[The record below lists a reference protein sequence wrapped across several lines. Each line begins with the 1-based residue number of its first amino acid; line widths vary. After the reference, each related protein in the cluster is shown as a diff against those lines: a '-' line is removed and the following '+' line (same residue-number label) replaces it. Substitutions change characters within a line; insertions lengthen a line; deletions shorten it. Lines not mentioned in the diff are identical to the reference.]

1 MLRNWIRLGFGRA
14 LLGIETQRVIGL
26 RLLTLAGGGLRR
38 SATSAAA
45 EAAMTIARGGSARN
59 VVRLLVECSG
69 EQMTPLTM
77 IHARP
82 PPLWPRIVYAL
93 GQVMYCYRQQSTSN
107 RGGEARA
114 GEPGSRRR
122 GGLCLGRVPRDL
134 CIMFRL
140 RLDDTTRNFIRVCRL
155 SYTIL
160 RGPWEA

>member
-82 PPLWPRIVYAL
+82 PSLAKDRLCSWAGNVLLQATKHL
-93 GQVMYCYRQQSTSN
+93 KSGW
-107 RGGEARA
+107 GGPGRRA
-114 GEPGSRRR
+114 
-122 GGLCLGRVPRDL
+122 RVPQERWPL
-134 CIMFRL
+134 L
-140 RLDDTTRNFIRVCRL
+140 GKSTTRPLYHVQVAV
-155 SYTIL
+155 
-160 RGPWEA
+160 G